1 MRISYNQT
9 KIKLNINKD
18 IEYLKNKV
26 SSILETA
33 QGINIP
39 SDFSRKSDILQTESI
54 LASAKSSLIRYSS
67 WLDRLDS
74 SLVKAEENNKSS
86 IEKISQKEIS
96 QKEKFL

>member
-33 QGINIP
+33 QEINIP

-54 LASAKSSLIRYSS
+54 LASAKSSLIKYSL

-74 SLVKAEENNKSS
+74 SLVKTEENNKSS